1 MSYTYTTLKQAIL
14 DYTENDET
22 TFVSNLPLFIKNT
35 EERILKNVQLSL
47 FQKNDAGAMSA
58 SNKFLGVPSD
68 FLAPFALSFTNS
80 SGNVVFLDFKDS
92 NFVQSFN
99 PDATV
104 TGPPRYYAQYDLN
117 NLILSPTP
125 DSGYAAEIHYFYRPT
140 SLTKSQTTFSVAYTG
155 PTVFSAGETIIA
167 TPAGATSSTAN
178 SSFIVT
184 GTTGTGNTT
193 LTANFPAGLTDAYPR
208 GTAASGT
215 ALLGN
220 TSGAVAVINS
230 VPSGTTSEEI
240 VPDITTTWISENADL
255 ALLYGSLME
264 AYVFMK
270 GEQDMQVLYEKRFVE
285 AIMGLKLLG
294 ESKEVT
300 DEYRTGP
307 VVRQKQ

>member
-1 MSYTYTTLKQAIL
+1 MSFTYTQLKQAIV

-22 TFVSNLPLFIKNT
+22 TFVSNLPVFIKNT

-47 FQKNDAGAMSA
+47 FQKNDSGAMSA

-68 FLAPFALSFTNS
+68 FLAPFSLSFTNS
-80 SGNVVFLDFKDS
+80 SGNYVFLDFKDS
-92 NFVQSFN
+92 SFIQSFN
-99 PDATV
+99 PNPST
-104 TGPPRYYAQYDLN
+104 TGAPRYYAQYDVN
-117 NLILSPTP
+117 NFILSPTP
-125 DSGYAAEIHYFYRPT
+125 NSGYAVELSYFYRPT

-155 PTVFSAGETIIA
+155 GTVFSAGETIIA
-167 TPAGATSSTAN
+167 TPAGATASVEN
-178 SSFIVT
+178 SSFVVT
-184 GTTGTGNTT
+184 GTTGAGNTT
-193 LTANFPAGLTDAYPR
+193 LTANFPAGVTSSYPR

-215 ALLGN
+215 ALVGN

-230 VPSGTTSEEI
+230 VPSGTTSEKI
-240 VPDITTTWISENADL
+240 VPDITETWISENADL

-270 GEQDMQVLYEKRFVE
+270 GEQDMQALYEKRFVE
-285 AIMGLKLLG
+285 AIMGLGGLG